1 MSTNVG
7 FLLYTLG
14 REAWMLELFMTST
27 CDMFKS
33 DKHTSV
39 RLPLNS
45 APQIHRMVPNC
56 YFCSHMTQMFREPWC
71 WTARHLSYLN
81 ILILF
86 IFSLDYSCEFN
97 WMWIKRISPKK
108 NTQRPNLLHTALPQ
122 LQGCPQPCAKYSSY
136 RLALTLSSQT
146 HHHSSVSFF
155 GSQSCLCWI
164 SKQHRYIH
172 TSTESTFQY
181 QKHKYYAKMRYF
193 HSSV

>member
-86 IFSLDYSCEFN
+86 IFSLDYICEFN

-108 NTQRPNLLHTALPQ
+108 YTKTQPIAHSLTTATGLPWAMCKVLFLQTSPNTELTNSSPFLCQLFWKSVMSLLDLKATQ
-122 LQGCPQPCAKYSSY
+122 
-136 RLALTLSSQT
+136 
-146 HHHSSVSFF
+146 
-155 GSQSCLCWI
+155 
-164 SKQHRYIH
+164 IH
-172 TSTESTFQY
+172 THFHG
-181 QKHKYYAKMRYF
+181 KHLPI
-193 HSSV
+193 SET